1 MLNMIDFLW
10 DKVFRFLYWYISKI
24 DKKAE
29 VIFMNYG
36 FSRKN
41 HQIKLEDRDI
51 KDRYSAQLYDYI
63 ARGAEIA
70 GKDILEV
77 GSGRG
82 GGLSYITRYLSPK
95 SATGLDLCEIAV
107 EFSNKFHLHKNI
119 KFVQGNAQEIPFAD
133 EHFDV
138 VLNIESSHRYPEI
151 ALFLKEVYRV
161 LKPGGFFLFTDFRH
175 KKDLDKLS
183 HQLGTL
189 EFKQIKHELITED
202 VLEALKLSS
211 VEREAL
217 VYKLVPKL
225 FHHLIKDF
233 AATEGTRTY
242 NNFATKEMEY
252 FYYVFK
258 K

>member
-1 MLNMIDFLW
+1 MLNMNNFLW
-10 DKVFRFLYWYISKI
+10 VKIFRFLYWYISKI

-36 FSRKN
+36 FSRN
-41 HQIKLEDRDI
+41 HYQIKLMEEDL

-63 ARGAEIA
+63 ARGTDIA

-107 EFSNKFHLHKNI
+107 AFSNKFHAHNNL
-119 KFVQGNAQEIPFAD
+119 KFVQGNSQNMPFAD
-133 EHFDV
+133 GSFEV
-138 VLNIESSHRYPEI
+138 VLNIESSHVYPDME
-151 ALFLKEVYRV
+151 LFLKEVYRV
-161 LKPGGFFLFTDFRH
+161 LKPGGYFLFTDFRH
-175 KKDLDKLS
+175 KKDLGKLS
-183 HQLGTL
+183 QQLEATDL
-189 EFKQIKHELITED
+189 KLLKYELITDD

-211 VEREAL
+211 KEREAMI
-217 VYKLVPKL
+217 YRLVPKML
-225 FHHLIKDF
+225 HHWIKDF
-233 AATEGTRTY
+233 AATAGSKTF

-252 FYYVFK
+252 FYYTLQK
-258 K
+258 